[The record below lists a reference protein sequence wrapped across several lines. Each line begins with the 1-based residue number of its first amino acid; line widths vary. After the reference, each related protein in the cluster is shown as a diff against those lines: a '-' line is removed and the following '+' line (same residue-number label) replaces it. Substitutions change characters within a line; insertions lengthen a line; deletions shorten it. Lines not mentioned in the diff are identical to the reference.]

1 MFIAYTRIQNWVEC
15 RNQQNV
21 DFAIYQLKSMGRK
34 LDMNATKKITIA
46 SEFLFS
52 AAGQA
57 RRECNKK
64 KTSWV
69 EHRLRIR
76 NDFRIIGPI
85 RNPMHLRIYHHEQS
99 AALCL
104 IFFVFTYL
112 SLLSRWQRFNCR
124 DHVKFVFNR
133 KVHFRI
139 ISRNH
144 FFSGMHL

>member
-1 MFIAYTRIQNWVEC
+1 MFITYTRIQNWVEC
-15 RNQQNV
+15 RKQLNV
-21 DFAIYQLKSMGRK
+21 DLVIYQLKSMGRK

-52 AAGQA
+52 AAGQG

-64 KTSWV
+64 KDI
-69 EHRLRIR
+69 LGRIQIADTQWFS
-76 NDFRIIGPI
+76 NNLPHTES
-85 RNPMHLRIYHHEQS
+85 HLRIYHHEQS

-112 SLLSRWQRFNCR
+112 SLLSCWQWFNCR

-133 KVHFRI
+133 KVHSRI
-139 ISRNH
+139 ISHNH